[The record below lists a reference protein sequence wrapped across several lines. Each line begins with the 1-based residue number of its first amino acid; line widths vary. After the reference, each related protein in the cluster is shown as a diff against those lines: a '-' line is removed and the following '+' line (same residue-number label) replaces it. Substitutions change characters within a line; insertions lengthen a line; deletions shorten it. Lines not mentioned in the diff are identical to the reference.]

1 MEWKREEFSVRAY
14 DQGYEL
20 KFRGQVVDRY
30 GSQDSR
36 NDHDR
41 MHYFATGG
49 TQQIDQLMFMRDTE
63 ELDPALRAA
72 IVRVDAK
79 WGTCRQCGKPFRRN
93 SKGRRREFCDN
104 GNHCSA
110 LWHSLRNRAK
120 KRGVSVCVILYT
132 QGDIVKHVRVVED
145 RKEADIILGEGKAMA
160 ACREDEDC
168 DMVICE
174 VE

>member
-1 MEWKREEFSVRAY
+1 MEWKREEFSYRTY

-20 KFRGQVVDRY
+20 KFRGQIIDCYGQQYSRRDDQLMRY
-30 GSQDSR
+30 
-36 NDHDR
+36 
-41 MHYFATGG
+41 YG
-49 TQQIDQLMFMRDTE
+49 TLAQKEVEQLMFMSDTE
-63 ELDPALRAA
+63 ELAPALRAA
-72 IVRVDAK
+72 IVCVDAK

-93 SKGRRREFCDN
+93 SKGRRREFCAN

-120 KRGVSVCVILYT
+120 KRGVLVCVILYT
-132 QGDIVKHVRVVED
+132 QGDVVKHVRVIED
-145 RKEADIILGEGKAMA
+145 RKEADIVLGEGKATA
-160 ACREDEDC
+160 AYREDEDC